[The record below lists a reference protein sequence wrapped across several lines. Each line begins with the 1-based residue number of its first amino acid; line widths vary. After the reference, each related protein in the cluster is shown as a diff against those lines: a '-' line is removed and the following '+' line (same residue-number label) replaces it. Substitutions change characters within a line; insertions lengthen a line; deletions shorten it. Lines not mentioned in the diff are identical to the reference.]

1 MIQSEH
7 LKKGPKDPKARRP
20 KGPKAQRPE
29 GPKARRPEGPKARMP
44 KGPKAQRPKGPKA
57 DRQNGKK
64 GKRPKA
70 KKVEKPTKAHIGYS
84 KFACVYLLVILNN
97 FHFRHLSCGR
107 YCLGAIE
114 IVNAIA
120 KKNKTQA
127 ITWSLDIG
135 RTQRQ
140 VFVFFQ
146 KSGRRGFGQKVF
158 SFAYFAGTRNQR

>member
-1 MIQSEH
+1 M
-7 LKKGPKDPKARRP
+7 PK
-20 KGPKAQRPE
+20 
-29 GPKARRPEGPKARMP
+29 GPKARRPE
-44 KGPKAQRPKGPKA
+44 GPKA

-70 KKVEKPTKAHIGYS
+70 QKVEKPTKAHIGYS
-84 KFACVYLLVILNN
+84 KFACVCLLVILNN
-97 FHFRHLSCGR
+97 SHFRHLSCGR
-107 YCLGAIE
+107 YGLGAIE
-114 IVNAIA
+114 IVDAIP

-127 ITWSLDIG
+127 ITKSFCLK
-135 RTQRQ
+135 